1 MEGGLDAGSSAI
13 RDASAVRAVAVTI
26 SLSGAAG
33 SARVTRS
40 VGAASLER
48 GRTCLRRSQGG
59 LLGDRSRP
67 SSRKPCRQRAAG
79 ATVVTSLP
87 GTFLKADGI
96 TAQTLV
102 TGTGVTAG
110 GVASWRDAATGILDA
125 DAFRLGVAAAGQ
137 ISPAASGA
145 SKNCHT
151 TTGNKVTPFRRRK

>member
-1 MEGGLDAGSSAI
+1 M
-13 RDASAVRAVAVTI
+13 
-26 SLSGAAG
+26 
-33 SARVTRS
+33 
-40 VGAASLER
+40 
-48 GRTCLRRSQGG
+48 
-59 LLGDRSRP
+59 
-67 SSRKPCRQRAAG
+67 KAAG
-79 ATVVTSLP
+79 ATAVTSLL
-87 GTFLKADGI
+87 GTFLEADGI